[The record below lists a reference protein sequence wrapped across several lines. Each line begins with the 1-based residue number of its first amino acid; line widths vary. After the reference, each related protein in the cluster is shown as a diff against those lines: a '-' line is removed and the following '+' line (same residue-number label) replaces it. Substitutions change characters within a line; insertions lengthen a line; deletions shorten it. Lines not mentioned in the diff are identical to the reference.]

1 LWLAGP
7 SLSPAALPATEEIMS
22 SIEPEDKGPVRRAP
36 VPLSRLPLLLLNRQ
50 WWWTTLVAIA
60 GVVVLVRLGIWQLD
74 RLDQRR
80 AANAELLQQLSAAP
94 IQITGDFSPEDPSTY
109 KDRKA
114 TATGRLDYANQ
125 LLLTQQSWE
134 GNPGSHLVTP
144 LIIDGSDRAI
154 LVDRG
159 WIPAAAARSGAL
171 SQFDGLEEQT
181 VAGTIML
188 SQTLSRGRQTIVD
201 GPQQEW
207 YRVDIG
213 SIQEQMPY
221 PLLPVYLQQNPAE
234 GDQEL
239 PYRQA
244 VEIDLSE
251 GPHLGY
257 AIQWFIFATLLA
269 VGYTYYVRTHG

>member
-1 LWLAGP
+1 
-7 SLSPAALPATEEIMS
+7 MS
-22 SIEPEDKGPVRRAP
+22 SIEPEDKGPIKTAP
-36 VPLSRLPLLLLNRQ
+36 VPFSRLPSLLFNRQ
-50 WWWTTLVAIA
+50 WWWTTLLAIA
-60 GVVVLVRLGIWQLD
+60 GVMVLVRLGIWQLD

-80 AANAELLQQLSAAP
+80 AANTELLRQLSAAP
-94 IQITGDFSPEDPSTY
+94 FQITGDFAPDDPSTY

-114 TATGRLDYANQ
+114 TATGRFDYANQ
-125 LLLTQQSWE
+125 ILLTQQSWE
-134 GNPGSHLVTP
+134 GNPGSHVVTP
-144 LIIDGSDRAI
+144 LILDGSDKAI

-159 WIPAAAARSGAL
+159 WVPAAAARSGDL
-171 SQFDGLEEQT
+171 SQFDGPEEQT

-188 SQTLSRGRQTIVD
+188 SQTLSRGRQTITD

-213 SIQEQMPY
+213 SIQKQMSY
-221 PLLPVYLQQNPAE
+221 PLLSVYLQQSPTE
-234 GDQEL
+234 GEQEL
-239 PYRQA
+239 PYRQP